1 MTKLF
6 LVFVVLGV
14 AFVPVLA
21 QDQPTAQPPAQPTAE
36 DQEKAKAEREKN
48 AYRLL
53 DQVIAEGQTLRLTE
67 NRVRVQIAAAAL
79 LWDTNQGR
87 ARSLF
92 AQAAEGIAELN
103 RNQQNNNNRR
113 GGGPPNRSFQLRQ
126 DLVLAAARHDAQ
138 LAYQMLALTK
148 APATT
153 TDVVD
158 QNARNRF
165 QFSADENLEQALL
178 GRVAALDPKFAATN
192 AEQMMD
198 KGTFPRS
205 LPDVLTQLQKQ
216 DADAAAKLADKTVKK
231 LQAANMLTSNDA
243 ANLAQ
248 LLLMAGPRPAG
259 ANANATNAS
268 STTASATNADATT
281 TTNGRTPVLDQST
294 YVDLMSS
301 VVDLAL
307 KATPGTQGNNARPA
321 GGGGGMRRGVPT
333 VIGSNTQLPPTDAD
347 LEQNGA
353 LRLLAG
359 LQRSLPLID
368 QYLPSKSAQVRQKLA
383 DVGISANSPMNFM
396 QTLNALQGDPT
407 TDALVQAAATA
418 PPQMQ
423 TRLYQQAAYKALE
436 DGDTTRARQIATDH
450 LQANARDAVMQRI
463 DFREMSLKADGTNL
477 EAIHQMIARAQT
489 DAEKID
495 LLVQIA
501 SDAQKTN
508 PKLASQLLDEAKQM
522 TSRRATNYDQFEQ
535 QLKVA
540 DAFAAV
546 DPARSFEVLE
556 PGISQLNELLQAA
569 SVLSGFEI
577 NVFRDGEM
585 SMQAGGGLA
594 NEVNRF
600 GQELAQLAR
609 LDFERSETL
618 AGRFQF
624 PEPRIMARLAIVQG
638 LLGVKPTIN
647 TQGPINF
654 FRN

>member
-1 MTKLF
+1 MVKLF
-6 LVFVVLGV
+6 LVLVVLGV
-14 AFVPVLA
+14 TVVPVLA
-21 QDQPTAQPPAQPTAE
+21 QDQTTAQPTAQPTAE

-53 DQVIAEGQTLRLTE
+53 DQVIAEAQTLRLTE
-67 NRVRVQIAAAAL
+67 NRVRVQITAADL

-103 RNQQNNNNRR
+103 RNQQNNNTRR

-126 DLVLAAARHDAQ
+126 ELVLAAARHDAQ

-148 APATT
+148 APPTT
-153 TDVVD
+153 IEVD

-165 QFSADENLEQALL
+165 QVSADDNLEQALL

-192 AEQMMD
+192 AEQMID

-205 LPDVLTQLQKQ
+205 MPDVLTQLQKQ

-248 LLLMAGPRPAG
+248 VLLMAGPRPAD
-259 ANANATNAS
+259 ANANATNAN
-268 STTASATNADATT
+268 STTASATNANATT
-281 TTNGRTPVLDQST
+281 TTNGRAPVLDQST
-294 YVDLMSS
+294 YVDLMST

-307 KATPGTQGNNARPA
+307 KATPGTQGNNVRPA
-321 GGGGGMRRGVPT
+321 GGGGGARRGVPT
-333 VIGSNTQLPPTDAD
+333 VIGSNTQSSPSDAD
-347 LEQNGA
+347 LEQMGA
-353 LRLLAG
+353 RRLLAG

-383 DVGISANSPMNFM
+383 DVGISANSPMNFV
-396 QTLNALQGDPT
+396 QALSALQGDPSA
-407 TDALVQAAATA
+407 DALVQAAATA

-463 DFREMSLKADGTNL
+463 DFREMTLKADGAGL
-477 EAIHQMIARAQT
+477 ETIHQMIARAQT

-508 PKLASQLLDEAKQM
+508 PKLARQLLDEAKQM
-522 TSRRATNYDQFEQ
+522 TSRRATGYDQFEQ

>member
-6 LVFVVLGV
+6 LIFVVLGV
-14 AFVPVLA
+14 TFVPVLA
-21 QDQPTAQPPAQPTAE
+21 QDQPATQPAAQPSAE
-36 DQEKAKAEREKN
+36 DQEKEKAEREKN

-53 DQVIAEGQTLRLTE
+53 DQVIAEAQTLRLTE
-67 NRVRVQIAAAAL
+67 NRVRVQITAADL

-92 AQAAEGIAELN
+92 AQAADGVAELN
-103 RNQQNNNNRR
+103 RNQQNSNNRR

-126 DLVLAAARHDAQ
+126 ELVLTAARHDAQ
-138 LAYQMLALTK
+138 LAYQLLALTK

-153 TDVVD
+153 IELD

-165 QFSADENLEQALL
+165 QFSADDNLEQLLL

-205 LPDVLTQLQKQ
+205 LPEVLNQLQKQ

-231 LQAANMLTSNDA
+231 LQTANMLTNNDA

-248 LLLMAGPRPAG
+248 LLLMAGPRPAD
-259 ANANATNAS
+259 ANANAT
-268 STTASATNADATT
+268 ATNTT
-281 TTNGRTPVLDQST
+281 IASTAGASVGRTPVLAQSA
-294 YVDLMSS
+294 YVDLLGS

-307 KATPGTQGNNARPA
+307 KATPGTQTNARPA
-321 GGGGGMRRGVPT
+321 GPGGGVGRGVGPANT
-333 VIGSNTQLPPTDAD
+333 GGNTQSTPTDAD

-353 LRLLAG
+353 RRLLAG
-359 LQRSLPLID
+359 LQRSLPLVD

-383 DVGISANSPMNFM
+383 EVGISTNSPMNFV
-396 QTLNALQGDPT
+396 QTLSALQGDPT
-407 TDALVQAAATA
+407 ADALVQAAATA

-423 TRLYQQAAYKALE
+423 TRLYQQAAFKALE

-450 LQANARDAVMQRI
+450 LQANARDVVMQRI
-463 DFREMSLKADGTNL
+463 DFREMTAKADGARL
-477 EAIHQMIARAQT
+477 EDIRQMVARAQS

-495 LLVQIA
+495 LLLQIA
-501 SDAQKTN
+501 SDAQKAN
-508 PKLASQLLDEAKQM
+508 PKLAGQLLDEAKQM
-522 TSRRATNYDQFEQ
+522 TSRRATSYDQFEQ

-540 DAFAAV
+540 HAFAAV

-556 PGISQLNELLQAA
+556 PGIGQLNELLQAA
-569 SVLSGFEI
+569 SVLSGFEV

-585 SMQAGGGLA
+585 SMQAGSGLTSM
-594 NEVNRF
+594 VNRY

-638 LLGVKPTIN
+638 LLGVKPTAI